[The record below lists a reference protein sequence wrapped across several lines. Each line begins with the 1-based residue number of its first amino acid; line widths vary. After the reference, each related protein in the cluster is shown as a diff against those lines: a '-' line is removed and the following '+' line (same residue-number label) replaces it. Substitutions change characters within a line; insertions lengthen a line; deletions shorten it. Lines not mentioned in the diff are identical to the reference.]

1 MSNLDIRE
9 PIVLF
14 SECLQHFKIKILK
27 KAITLD
33 SGVKEYLKYVSVKN
47 SLNTFARISRLTNVF
62 ILLKLSEM
70 ADGCL
75 LEVKVSSLRKCNA
88 FWTNLKYG
96 PCIQKMIYSGLPKE
110 NLGPLSCTIIKSLN
124 I

>member
-33 SGVKEYLKYVSVKN
+33 SGVKEYLKYVSVK
-47 SLNTFARISRLTNVF
+47 IST
-62 ILLKLSEM
+62 
-70 ADGCL
+70 
-75 LEVKVSSLRKCNA
+75 
-88 FWTNLKYG
+88 Y
-96 PCIQKMIYSGLPKE
+96 
-110 NLGPLSCTIIKSLN
+110 
-124 I
+124 

>member
-14 SECLQHFKIKILK
+14 SECLQYFKIKILK

-47 SLNTFARISRLTNVF
+47 SLNTFAQISRLTNVF

-75 LEVKVSSLRKCNA
+75 L
-88 FWTNLKYG
+88 
-96 PCIQKMIYSGLPKE
+96 
-110 NLGPLSCTIIKSLN
+110 
-124 I
+124 